1 MNIDFQLPQD
11 TFLSEYR
18 YRKPHLFKQA
28 VSLPDKE
35 TVWRVINEMYQRAN
49 PADDLFKFRK
59 GALIPKEHYVESFND
74 VGRIRYRFKKAAVYE
89 YLKDGATLIYN
100 RINNEPFSDNIA
112 RQIARFTQAHTI
124 VSGYLAFG
132 EDASYKNH
140 WDTRDVFAVQL
151 IGKKHWSLSAPNF
164 DMPLYMQ
171 QSKDLPHIPEP
182 ETVDMEVVLE
192 AGDILYIPRGWWHN
206 PVPMGCETF
215 HLAVGTF
222 PPNGHDY
229 MQWLMKKV
237 PDIAGFRHNLQNWT
251 HDEGR
256 LEAAAE
262 EFAAQ
267 ITDSTNYETFMQ
279 EFLGDQR
286 TDSGFI
292 FEILGNPYSEGLP
305 EDALLSLNTV
315 DDSTLEKGYL
325 IANGIKL
332 NIDDASTSVLNTL
345 KQEGTVSMKQLIN
358 TQNNQNRLKTGEMIR
373 HLAQLDILEI
383 QEREK

>member
-325 IANGIKL
+325 IANGVKL
-332 NIDDASTSVLNTL
+332 NIDEENASWLQTAR
-345 KQEGTVSMKQLIN
+345 QHGTIDLQ
-358 TQNNQNRLKTGEMIR
+358 RLSQKYGKKKFQKIKKMIH
-373 HLAQLDILEI
+373 HLVELDILEI
-383 QEREK
+383 SR

>member
-18 YRKPHLFKQA
+18 YRKPYLFKQA
-28 VSLPDKE
+28 VSLPDRE
-35 TVWRVINEMYQRAN
+35 TVWRGINEMYQRAN

-89 YLKDGATLIYN
+89 YLKDGATLVYN

-182 ETVDMEVVLE
+182 ETADMEVVLE

-222 PPNGHDY
+222 PPNGYNY
-229 MQWLMKKV
+229 MEWLMKKV
-237 PDIAGFRHNLQNWT
+237 PDIAGFRHSLQSWT

-256 LEAAAE
+256 LKAAAE

-267 ITDSTNYETFMQ
+267 ITEKINYETFMQ

-286 TDSGFI
+286 TDSGFN

-305 EDALLSLNTV
+305 EDALLRLNTI

-325 IANGIKL
+325 ISNGIKL
-332 NIDDASTSVLNTL
+332 NLDEENIHLLKKLRPNRSVTL
-345 KQEGTVSMKQLIN
+345 QQLYQEKSGKEQH
-358 TQNNQNRLKTGEMIR
+358 KIR
-373 HLAQLDILEI
+373 EIIERLAQFDVLEI
-383 QEREK
+383 NN

>member
-18 YRKPHLFKQA
+18 YRKPYLFKQA
-28 VSLPDKE
+28 VSLPDRE
-35 TVWRVINEMYQRAN
+35 TVWRGINEMYQRAN

-59 GALIPKEHYVESFND
+59 GALIPKEHYVESCND

-89 YLKDGATLIYN
+89 YLKNGATLVYN

-325 IANGIKL
+325 IANGVKL
-332 NIDDASTSVLNTL
+332 NIDEENASWLQTAR
-345 KQEGTVSMKQLIN
+345 QHGTIDLQ
-358 TQNNQNRLKTGEMIR
+358 RLSQKYGKKKFQKIKKMIH
-373 HLAQLDILEI
+373 HLVELDILEI
-383 QEREK
+383 SR